1 MIVLFFMV
9 GFVVGRAFLP
19 QPTQAGFAGVRRFDR
34 GDTLLLWLGFGSE
47 ETARGESRLKRGK
60 HNLGG

>member
-1 MIVLFFMV
+1 
-9 GFVVGRAFLP
+9 
-19 QPTQAGFAGVRRFDR
+19 
-34 GDTLLLWLGFGSE
+34 LLLWLGFGSE